1 MHTSD
6 AYKQVIQATARFIR
20 GQVTIGTTTHTD
32 TTTLS
37 ALSVDGGAGMG
48 KVIGLA
54 VSAGAEIALT
64 GGAVKP
70 SAGEPVQITFWADE
84 LPDELIPMAPMTVE
98 TVDADDDTG
107 ETIVTAHDGMRQLE
121 KHAVSEITLD
131 YPTTIGRYAAALA
144 ATAGL
149 ELTAPDWIGAETILP
164 DPPNFNGTETCRAAL
179 AALAETAF
187 GNAYIG
193 RDGKIVIRSVVI
205 SGEGYA
211 IHPDSYFSCEVGS
224 PWGPINTLG
233 LGREPQGDNI
243 YRADSVAVAKHGR
256 IALQISDNPF
266 LDSIRADVIDDM
278 FAHINGAVIQ
288 PYELD
293 WRGDPALDP
302 GDVILLTD
310 TNGVQRAA
318 VYGAQTL
325 EFDGGMRVAVGMNAP
340 SNATADYTKATNVK
354 ESLRRV
360 SLSVDKVNGRIESLA
375 EQTYTREQT
384 DIQLASRM
392 EQTAERVRTEVSEK
406 YVTQDGAE
414 QIAASAIAQN
424 NKEIEF
430 RFANTEGQIQDVSDA
445 LAGNQKL
452 LEEYIR
458 FKGALIQLGRTDSAF
473 TAELSNEKLAFLEN
487 GVEIAYISN
496 NTMYITD
503 AHISGALTIGDP
515 DRGMYYWTVRRNGH
529 LTLRKRRT

>member
-6 AYKQVIQATARFIR
+6 TYKQAIQATARFIR

-32 TTTLS
+32 DTTLS
-37 ALSVDGGAGMG
+37 ALSVDSGAGTG

-70 SAGEPVQITFWADE
+70 KAGEPAHIAFWLDD
-84 LPDELIPMAPMTVE
+84 LPGEPIPLPPMTVE
-98 TVDADDDTG
+98 TVEADDDTG
-107 ETIVTAHDGMRQLE
+107 ELIVAAHDAMRQLE
-121 KHAVSEITLD
+121 KHTVSEITLD
-131 YPTTIGRYAAALA
+131 YPASLRQYVGALA
-144 ATAGL
+144 AAAGL
-149 ELTAPDWIGAETILP
+149 ELAETDCIGMDTILP
-164 DPPNFNGTETCRAAL
+164 GPPNFSGSETCREAL
-179 AALAETAF
+179 AAAAETCL
-187 GNAYIG
+187 GNAHIG
-193 RDGKIVIRSVVI
+193 RDGRICIRSVVV
-205 SGEGYA
+205 SGTGYA
-211 IHPDSYFSCEVGS
+211 IDPDGYFSCTVGEA
-224 PWGPINTLG
+224 WGPINTLV

-243 YRADSVAVAKHGR
+243 YRADPDAVARHGR
-256 IALQISDNPF
+256 VALQISDNPF
-266 LDSIRADVIDDM
+266 LDGIREDIIDDL
-278 FAHINGAVIQ
+278 FSHINGAVIQ

-325 EFDGGMRVAVGMNAP
+325 EFDGGMRAAVSMNAP
-340 SNATADYTKATNVK
+340 SNATADYSKATNVK

-360 SLSVDKVNGRIESLA
+360 SLSVDKTNGRIESLA
-375 EQTYTREQT
+375 EQTYTKDQT
-384 DIQLASRM
+384 DIQISSRM
-392 EQTAERVRTEVSEK
+392 EQTAERIRTEVSEK

-424 NKEIEF
+424 NREIEF
-430 RFANTEGQIQDVSDA
+430 RFTDTEGQIQDVSDA
-445 LAGNQKL
+445 LADNQKL

-503 AHISGALTIGDP
+503 AHISGALTIGDST
-515 DRGMYYWTVRRNGH
+515 RGMYYWTVRRNGH